1 MKLLPSS
8 NDSEQTFSN
17 YRSKFSETELVVQK
31 MCQNSRELTVVN
43 MIADDVTMRYG

>member
-17 YRSKFSETELVVQK
+17 YRSKFSEMKLAVQK
-31 MCQNSRELTVVN
+31 YAKILESLQ
-43 MIADDVTMRYG
+43 